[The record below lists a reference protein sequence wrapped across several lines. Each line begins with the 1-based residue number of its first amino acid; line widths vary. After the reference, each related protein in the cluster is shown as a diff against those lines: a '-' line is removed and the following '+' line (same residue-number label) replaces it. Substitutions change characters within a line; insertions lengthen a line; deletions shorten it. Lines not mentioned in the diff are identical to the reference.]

1 MQFKQLHSLAVLP
14 SRGSKDCAG
23 YDLYSVTKSVLN
35 PGDRYLIPTGV
46 AVNLPRGTAGL
57 IWPRS
62 KLAVKHGLDVLAGVV
77 DEDYTGEIHVELI
90 NHGHVPIHI
99 NIGDKIAQM
108 VVQRITQTEPYWIEE
123 LPKTTRGSS
132 GITDSDLRMT

>member
-90 NHGHVPIHI
+90 NHG
-99 NIGDKIAQM
+99 
-108 VVQRITQTEPYWIEE
+108 RITQTEPYWIEE
-123 LPKTTRGSS
+123 LPKTARGSS